1 MRTNSFDS
9 RAPETLLNPPLP
21 STKTLSDSRNRST
34 SIHHGSLFSIPEIKE
49 ILFILFIEI
58 GLSKRR
64 RRPSNENHLSRIDRE
79 TKLSRSISPISK
91 RINLSLS
98 CDVVNNRFVPCFSTE
113 SESIVVYLVIEQLL
127 SESE

>member
-1 MRTNSFDS
+1 M
-9 RAPETLLNPPLP
+9 
-21 STKTLSDSRNRST
+21 
-34 SIHHGSLFSIPEIKE
+34 
-49 ILFILFIEI
+49 FILFIEI
-58 GLSKRR
+58 GLGKRR

-91 RINLSLS
+91 GINLSLS
-98 CDVVNNRFVPCFSTE
+98 CDVVDNRFVPCFFTE